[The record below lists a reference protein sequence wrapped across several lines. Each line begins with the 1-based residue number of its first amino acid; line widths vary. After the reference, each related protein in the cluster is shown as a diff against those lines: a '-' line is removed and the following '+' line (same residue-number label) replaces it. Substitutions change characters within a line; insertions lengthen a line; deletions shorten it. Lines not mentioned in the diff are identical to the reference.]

1 MDVRK
6 FIEALNSRSTSL
18 ITNSRTT
25 EGEVRLFK
33 YIMKRLRGSMEREE
47 KREFAG
53 ELKNIKENIEA
64 FDADNDYISRL
75 KNELANLQV
84 YKDIV
89 EATGEIR

>member
-1 MDVRK
+1 
-6 FIEALNSRSTSL
+6 
-18 ITNSRTT
+18 
-25 EGEVRLFK
+25 
-33 YIMKRLRGSMEREE
+33 MEREE